1 MMMGMGMRVVGVVVE
16 VGEVMD
22 DLVEGVGIGN
32 GVVVMEEVV
41 ADGNVTSSSFRS
53 QIYDY
58 MPTSNGF
65 TIA

>member
-1 MMMGMGMRVVGVVVE
+1 MMGMGMRVVGVVVE
-16 VGEVMD
+16 VVEVMD